1 MEPIVIGWIMLA
13 VVVAFIIFGLPVAF
27 AMFIAGALGHIFVVG
42 WERTIFSIPIVFYD
56 KMSWVVLLVVP
67 LFILM
72 GMFAWKSGYADDAFD
87 AGAKWVS
94 RLPGGLA
101 QATIVAGAAFGAA
114 CGTTIASCAALAKT
128 CVPAIRKAGIDE
140 KLGLGAISAA
150 AALSVMIPP
159 SIIMPLYGIITETS
173 IAPLLIAGI
182 IPGVIAA
189 LIFMLLIFV
198 MVKIKPQLAPTRPDV
213 TWKERLLS
221 LKKIWGIALLFF
233 VVIGGIYSGLVTPSE
248 AGGLGAFGALIIGV
262 ATKRLKKADIIESV
276 EETVKISCTVLILT
290 ICALYFAHF
299 LAQSRVPATVSI
311 FLTSLPAPRLLILI
325 GILLMYTVL
334 GCILD
339 TGSSM
344 LLTMPII
351 FPAIISFGY
360 SPIWFGVIIVQMVE
374 LGALTPPFGINLF
387 IMKGSL
393 PEVPTSTII
402 RSVVPFILTDFVIL
416 AIYVAFPQ
424 IALFL
429 PNLMG

>member
-182 IPGVIAA
+182 IPGIVAA
-189 LIFMLLIFV
+189 LVFMLLIFV

-248 AGGLGAFGALIIGV
+248 AGGLGAFGALVIGV
-262 ATKRLKKADIIESV
+262 ATKRLKKADIIESI

>member
-248 AGGLGAFGALIIGV
+248 AGGLGAFGALVIGV
-262 ATKRLKKADIIESV
+262 ATKRLKKADIIESI

-351 FPAIISFGY
+351 FPAIVTFGY

-393 PEVPTSTII
+393 PEVATSTIL
-402 RSVVPFILTDFVIL
+402 RSVIPFIITDFVIL

>member
-182 IPGVIAA
+182 IPGIVAA
-189 LIFMLLIFV
+189 LVFMLLIFV
-198 MVKIKPQLAPTRPDV
+198 MVKIKPQLAPTRLDV
-213 TWKERLLS
+213 SWKDRLLS
-221 LKKIWGIALLFF
+221 LKRIWGIALLFF

-248 AGGLGAFGALIIGV
+248 AGGLGAFGALTIGV

>member
-248 AGGLGAFGALIIGV
+248 AGGLGAFGALVIGV
-262 ATKRLKKADIIESV
+262 ATKRLKKADIIESI